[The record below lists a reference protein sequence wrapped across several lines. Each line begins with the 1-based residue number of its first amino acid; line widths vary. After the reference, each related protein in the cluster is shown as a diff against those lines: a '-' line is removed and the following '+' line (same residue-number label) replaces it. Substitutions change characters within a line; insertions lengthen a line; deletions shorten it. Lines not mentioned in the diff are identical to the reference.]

1 MFEFGKDL
9 RKLFV
14 QARESEDLGWLELV
28 SVDLLAREA
37 RDLTTDGGRVSC
49 DRPSRTWQRASVLW
63 REHARRSGQAD
74 SLAHA
79 LTTANDALAAAR
91 SDDDRARAVL
101 ARSMA
106 FLTRFDLFGDT
117 DALAEAGHA
126 ARSATPRRLATLASS
141 AGVHARIRARQA
153 RLSDKAADRL
163 DAAALTDS
171 ALHAL
176 QRHNPVEADD
186 LRLEGAAL
194 ALESGI
200 LQRDARMLD
209 QAGRDLQALV
219 IACSPDTRPLTRA
232 RALTLCAAGLSALAT
247 MAGDADAMQAGHVM
261 FDAAADQFT
270 PDHSPLDWVAIQIA
284 RAVDPAAPTG
294 PLVQAERLISGR
306 GTVLGGLALDLLVS
320 REVAAAAG
328 DGDLMTLARIQT
340 RIRRRLAERAG
351 PPAVFDWAV
360 DQIAMARVM
369 IARSALIGSSPDQ
382 AAFILTEA
390 AEAAQYHGVP
400 VLADRARGLI
410 ASLSRGPGPYPP
422 SATNGPFRKPGL
434 A

>member
-14 QARESEDLGWLELV
+14 QARESEDLGWLELI

-63 REHARRSGQAD
+63 REHARRSGRAE
-74 SLAHA
+74 SVARA
-79 LTTANDALAAAR
+79 LTTANDALNAAR
-91 SDDDRARAVL
+91 SEDERARAAL
-101 ARSMA
+101 ARAMA
-106 FLTRFDLFGDT
+106 FLTRFDLFGDP
-117 DALAEAGHA
+117 DALADAGKEAA
-126 ARSATPRRLATLASS
+126 SAMSRRLSTLAST

-153 RLSDKAADRL
+153 RLSDRAADRL

-176 QRHNPVEADD
+176 QRHNPVEADE

-200 LQRDARMLD
+200 LQRDTRMLD

-219 IACSPDTRPLTRA
+219 VACSPDTRPLTRA

-247 MAGDADAMQAGHVM
+247 MAGDADAMAAGHVM

-270 PDHSPLDWVAIQIA
+270 PDHSPLDWVAIQVA

-294 PLVQAERLISGR
+294 PLTQAERLVSGG

-320 REVAAAAG
+320 REIEAAAG
-328 DGDLMTLARIQT
+328 NGDLLTLARIQT
-340 RIRRRLAERAG
+340 RIRRRLADRPR
-351 PPAVFDWAV
+351 PPVVLDWAV

-382 AAFILTEA
+382 AAFILAEA
-390 AEAAQYHGVP
+390 AEAAQDHGVP
-400 VLADRARGLI
+400 VLADRAR
-410 ASLSRGPGPYPP
+410 SLMARLSIQ
-422 SATNGPFRKPGL
+422 A
-434 A
+434 